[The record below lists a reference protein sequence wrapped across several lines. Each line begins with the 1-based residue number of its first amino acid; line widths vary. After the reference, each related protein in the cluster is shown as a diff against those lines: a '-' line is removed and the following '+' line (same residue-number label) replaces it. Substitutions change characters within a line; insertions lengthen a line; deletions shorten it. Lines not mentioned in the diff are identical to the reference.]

1 MSAIRPLF
9 VVAGIGNGSG
19 LYLSA
24 FARLSALLTSTQE
37 QGLLQRM
44 YFLDQPNAG
53 RTNQSYSRLFAKL
66 GYSVALISRGPEHL
80 NKLASEINQN
90 RGEAVPF
97 PVPDYTPTSIRAAF
111 SSIRTRFPVTNYP
124 LRVALF
130 NAGYGVWKPFLDI
143 TEEEVRQSL
152 DVNVL
157 AAFSFSREVLLEF
170 TKNDLEQPSEG
181 GKGGSRKKGTLIF
194 TGATAGIRGNT
205 STSAFAA
212 GKFGLRALSQSLAK
226 EFGKQNIHSIIDG
239 NILTDRARGHHN
251 DPAWEANADTRLDP
265 DSIAKRHLIRTQ
277 RPTSVSLNKIA
288 QLGLGKLTYDLLTKS
303 GEHLNSERCM
313 RARNVFRSMTEIWVF
328 MCM

>member
-19 LYLSA
+19 TGASSA
-24 FARLSALLTSTQE
+24 
-37 QGLLQRM
+37 
-44 YFLDQPNAG
+44 
-53 RTNQSYSRLFAKL
+53 RLFAKL

-97 PVPDYTPTSIRAAF
+97 PVPDYAPASIRAAF
-111 SSIRTRFPVTNYP
+111 SSIRARFPTTNYP

-130 NAGYGVWKPFLDI
+130 NAGYGVWKPFLEI

-157 AAFSFSREVLLEF
+157 AAFTFSREVLLEF

-194 TGATAGIRGNT
+194 TGATAAIRGNT
-205 STSAFAA
+205 TTSAFAA

-226 EFGKQNIHSIIDG
+226 EFGKQNIHVAHSIIDG

-265 DSIAKRHLIRTQ
+265 DSIAKAYLSLVEQ
-277 RPTSVSLNKIA
+277 DSSAWAWEVDLRPAHEK
-288 QLGLGKLTYDLLTKS
+288 
-303 GEHLNSERCM
+303 
-313 RARNVFRSMTEIWVF
+313 W
-328 MCM
+328 